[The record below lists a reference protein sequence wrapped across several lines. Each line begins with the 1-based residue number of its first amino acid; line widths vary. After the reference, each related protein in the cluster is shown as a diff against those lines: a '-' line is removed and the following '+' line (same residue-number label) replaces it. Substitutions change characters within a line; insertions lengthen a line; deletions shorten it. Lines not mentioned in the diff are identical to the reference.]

1 MTKNFDD
8 LGVEFKY
15 LIVNDMD
22 RKFGLWVNT
31 VGFQP
36 IPPGSPYP
44 LKDHPSGYFF
54 NAQKGRILHEYQIVY
69 ITKGRG
75 LFSSETTRERQVC
88 KGRMMFLLPGQWHTY
103 HPYMQ
108 TGWNEYYIGFE
119 GPVVDN
125 LMRAGFFTPENQIL
139 EVGLNEELVS
149 LFSQAL
155 EIAESDRTS
164 AQQHLGGVV
173 LHMLGMILSISKNKI
188 YEMGDVD
195 QKIEQAKI
203 IMNENIFKDIDPEEL
218 AMKLNISYSWFRK
231 VFKDYTGYAPAKYF
245 QELKL
250 RKAKQLLV
258 GTSRSVKEISFL
270 LSYKSTE
277 HFFSLFKKHTGFTP
291 MEYRSFGRE
300 TDTEEETEEMEEQ

>member
-1 MTKNFDD
+1 MTKNYND

-22 RKFGLWVNT
+22 QKFGLWVNT
-31 VGFQP
+31 VGFQSIQP
-36 IPPGSPYP
+36 DSPYP

-54 NAQKGRILHEYQIVY
+54 NAQKGRVLREYQLVY

-75 LFSSETTRERQVC
+75 LFSSETTPEKQVC
-88 KGRMMFLLPGQWHTY
+88 KGRLMVLFPGQWHTY
-103 HPYMQ
+103 HPYRQ

-119 GPVVDN
+119 GPVIDN
-125 LMRAGFFTPENQIL
+125 LMKGGFLSKDNQVL

-149 LFSQAL
+149 LFSRAL
-155 EIAESDRTS
+155 EIAEADKISS
-164 AQQHLGGVV
+164 QQYLGGIV
-173 LHMLGMILSISKNKI
+173 LHIVGMILSISKNKI
-188 YEMGDVD
+188 FEVGDVD

-203 IMNENIFKDIDPEEL
+203 IMNENVFKDIDPEEL

-258 GTSRSVKEISFL
+258 GTSQSVKEISFM
-270 LSYKSTE
+270 
-277 HFFSLFKKHTGFTP
+277 P
-291 MEYRSFGRE
+291 
-300 TDTEEETEEMEEQ
+300 